1 MEYLSLPFLL
11 RKGFLDKT
19 DLYDSITNSIGLIL
33 STRKGSLPFDPE
45 YGCDLWDKEFSDLFM
60 ANRSELQGAVR
71 NAIDIYEARLFNV
84 SVSLMNIAS
93 GPDHPLG
100 IAVKI
105 IGNFKDEND
114 ERRFE
119 EIFSIG

>member
-11 RKGFLDKT
+11 RKGFLNKT

-60 ANRSELQGAVR
+60 ANRSELQGAIR

-84 SVSLMNIAS
+84 SVSLMNIDS

-100 IAVKI
+100 IAVKV

-114 ERRFE
+114 EKRFE

>member
-11 RKGFLDKT
+11 RKGFLNKT
-19 DLYDSITNSIGLIL
+19 DLYDSISNSIGLIL

-60 ANRSELQGAVR
+60 ANRSELQGSIR
-71 NAIDIYEARLFNV
+71 NAIDVYEARMFNV
-84 SVSLMNIAS
+84 SVSLMNIDS

-100 IAVKI
+100 IAVKV
-105 IGNFKDEND
+105 IGNFKDEKD

>member
-1 MEYLSLPFLL
+1 MEYLSLPFIL

-19 DLYDSITNSIGLIL
+19 GLYDSIKNSIGLIL

-60 ANRSELQGAVR
+60 ANRSELQGAIR

-84 SVSLMNIAS
+84 SVSLMNIDS

-100 IAVKI
+100 IAVKV
-105 IGNFKDEND
+105 IGNFKDESD

-119 EIFSIG
+119 EIFSVG

>member
-11 RKGFLDKT
+11 RKGFLNKT

-60 ANRSELQGAVR
+60 ANRSELQGSIR
-71 NAIDIYEARLFNV
+71 NAIDIYEARMFNV
-84 SVSLMNIAS
+84 SVSLMNIDS

-100 IAVKI
+100 IAVKV
-105 IGNFKDEND
+105 IGNFKDEKD

>member
-1 MEYLSLPFLL
+1 MEYLSLPFII
-11 RKGFLDKT
+11 RKGFLEKT
-19 DLYDSITNSIGLIL
+19 DIYDSITNSIGLIL
-33 STRKGSLPFDPE
+33 STRKGSLSFDPE

-60 ANRSELQGAVR
+60 ANRSELQGSIR
-71 NAIDIYEARLFNV
+71 NAIDIYEARMFNV
-84 SVSLMNIAS
+84 SVSLMNIDS

-100 IAVKI
+100 IAVKV
-105 IGNFKDEND
+105 IGNFKDEKD

>member
-11 RKGFLDKT
+11 RKGFLNKT
-19 DLYDSITNSIGLIL
+19 DRYDSITNSIGLIL

-45 YGCDLWDKEFSDLFM
+45 FGCDLWDREFSDLFM
-60 ANRSELQGAVR
+60 VNRSELQGSIR
-71 NAIDIYEARLFNV
+71 NAVDIYEARLFNV
-84 SVSLMNIAS
+84 SVSLININT

-100 IAVKI
+100 IAVKV
-105 IGNFKDEND
+105 IGNYKDEND
-114 ERRFE
+114 EKRFE

>member
-60 ANRSELQGAVR
+60 ANRSELQGSIR
-71 NAIDIYEARLFNV
+71 NAIDIYEARMFNV
-84 SVSLMNIAS
+84 SVSLMNIDS

-100 IAVKI
+100 IAVKV
-105 IGNFKDEND
+105 IGNFKDEKD